1 MPTGVGEVVPYLNPA
16 ARAKSIAKELKQ
28 KEWFGFGE
36 VDIEVPQ
43 VLWGTFA
50 EMPPFFYNKEVPVEA
65 VPQHMQNYLKR
76 TERAR
81 SEFSEPIGALSAKT
95 FLDYAPLLEWY
106 LDHGA
111 VLTKVHRTIN
121 YVEGKP
127 FVWFVDEVTAARR
140 MGDADKSKALLA
152 EIFKLLGNSAPGKM
166 IENLESKP
174 ARRGDKQEH
183 KERVL
188 FRHTKSR
195 RSILDR
201 VPQNKN
207 SGHEAIPGGH
217 RGLPVSQKENAR
229 ILLRFLVPVLQ
240 PQRLRAHPNG
250 HRQLLHGHHG
260 ENVGQLGQAR
270 AEK

>member
-1 MPTGVGEVVPYLNPA
+1 MPTGMGEVVPYLNPV
-16 ARAKSIAKELKQ
+16 ARAMSIAEELKQ

-36 VDIEVPQ
+36 VHREVPQ

-50 EMPPFFYNKEVPVEA
+50 EMPPFFYNKEGPVEA

-140 MGDADKSKALLA
+140 MRDADKSKALLPD
-152 EIFKLLGNSAPGKM
+152 IFKLLGNSAPGKM
-166 IENLESKP
+166 IENLERQTRVIYTKVDEVINKSIKS
-174 ARRGDKQEH
+174 AFFSDI
-183 KERVL
+183 ERVGEA
-188 FRHTKSR
+188 HEIKSR
-195 RSILDR
+195 KTGIVVTRLFQVGIL
-201 VPQNKN
+201 VYQ
-207 SGHEAIPGGH
+207 
-217 RGLPVSQKENAR
+217 
-229 ILLRFLVPVLQ
+229 LVKKRMLEFYYDS
-240 PQRLRAHPNG
+240 L
-250 HRQLLHGHHG
+250 
-260 ENVGQLGQAR
+260 
-270 AEK
+270 